1 MPPVSER
8 LTFAEARSLLAV
20 EPGADARTLR
30 RAFAVAASRA
40 DEGLMRQLIA
50 AWRKL
55 APPDAAGGPAWLPA
69 ASTQP
74 FRTELKVRLADAMKG
89 EERLISIPGSG
100 AFRIRVPA
108 GARDG
113 VILRLA
119 GKAPNGADVLIRV
132 RVGAAERSRHAAG
145 DMIRRFSRAWAA

>member
-1 MPPVSER
+1 MSER
-8 LTFAEARSLLAV
+8 LTFAEARTLLGV
-20 EPGADARTLR
+20 EPGADARVLR
-30 RAFAVAASRA
+30 RAFATAAADA
-40 DEGLMRQLIA
+40 DEALMRRLIS

-55 APPDAAGGPAWLPA
+55 APPDVADGPAWLPA
-69 ASTQP
+69 AYAEP
-74 FRTELKVRLADAMKG
+74 YRTELRVRLADALKG

-113 VILRLA
+113 LVLRLA
-119 GKAPNGADVLIRV
+119 GKAPGGGDVMIRV
-132 RVGAAERSRHAAG
+132 RVGAAERSRHAAS